1 MDMHNESNYRCW
13 SHSNRAKG
21 RAPAMGPNHRRELET
36 LNTSC
41 GNDVQAGFTNPL
53 TRGCGRLFPANTCLA
68 ALRRGRAVPALV
80 LESVLQRRWDRQRG
94 NSTLL
99 RLLNR
104 LCARTLPLLLC
115 AALAGPAS
123 HALAQTIVTNIL
135 VPTPSF
141 GPVLDPGL
149 NHIYLWTGTQGYETV
164 LAIDGTTFQQ
174 TNWGVG
180 QGVDVD
186 LGNHNVWAASLYS
199 GFALVRAGSHGT
211 PDGFAS
217 LGFCPGSVA
226 VDASNRVA
234 WVEAQCGV
242 GSDPVWA
249 VNADDFSVLAGPIR
263 CGGVNGGPAA
273 VNPATGRFYLPSGG
287 VPERLDSATFTL
299 TTTAFGPVIGVN
311 PSANLLYAQGPG
323 GVLQII
329 NGAPDPEVVLTNVAL
344 PFLVPAT
351 PLGVDPLRNRIYIP
365 NPATNRI
372 WMLDGATGQS
382 LGTMNLD
389 AKATSVQGVAVD
401 ASRNLVYALA
411 VAGDGSYH
419 LYSIQGAGSAPQ
431 PWLFNPVR
439 SGTSFSFSV
448 LTWAGSTDVLEYTT
462 SLANPQWQPLSSVF
476 GDGAVR
482 ILTDSSATNSQRFYR
497 VERQGGN

>member
-1 MDMHNESNYRCW
+1 MNMHNQSNYRCW

-21 RAPAMGPNHRRELET
+21 RALAMGPNHRRELGD

-53 TRGCGRLFPANTCLA
+53 TRGWGRLFPANTCLA

-80 LESVLQRRWDRQRG
+80 LESGLQRRWDRQRG
-94 NSTLL
+94 NNTLL

-123 HALAQTIVTNIL
+123 HALAQTIITNIT

-141 GPVLDPGL
+141 GPVVDPGL
-149 NHIYLWTGTQGYETV
+149 NHIYLWTGTQGSETV

-174 TNWGVG
+174 THWGVG
-180 QGVDVD
+180 QGVGVD
-186 LGNHNVWAASLYS
+186 LANHNVWAASLYS
-199 GFALVRAGSHGT
+199 GFALVRAGSNGMS
-211 PDGFAS
+211 DGFVS

-234 WVEAQCGV
+234 WVEAQCGA

-249 VNADDFSVLAGPIR
+249 IDADDFSVLAGPIR
-263 CGGVNGGPAA
+263 CGGVNGGPIA

-287 VPERLDSATFTL
+287 VPKRLDSATFTL
-299 TTTAFGPVIGVN
+299 TTTAFGPVLGVN

-329 NGAPDPEVVLTNVAL
+329 NGAPDPEVVVTNVTL
-344 PFLVPAT
+344 PFPLPVT
-351 PLGVDPLRNRIYIP
+351 QLGVDPLRNRIYVP
-365 NPATNRI
+365 NPATNNI
-372 WMLDGATGQS
+372 LMLDGASGQS
-382 LGTMNLD
+382 LATIVLD
-389 AKATSVQGVAVD
+389 ANITSVQGVAVD
-401 ASRNLVYALA
+401 PGRNLVYALA
-411 VAGDGSYH
+411 VAGDGSYR
-419 LYSIQGAGSAPQ
+419 LYTIQGAGSAPQ

-439 SGTSFSFSV
+439 SGAGFSFSV
-448 LTWAGSTDVLEYTT
+448 LTWAGSTDVLEYAT
-462 SLANPQWQPLSSVF
+462 SLANPQWQPLSSVL
-476 GDGAVR
+476 GDGAVKTL
-482 ILTDSSATNSQRFYR
+482 IDTSAVNSPRFYR